1 MTDHLPMYISL
12 VFILTTLATL
22 LLFIWS
28 IKNAK
33 TIIVQK
39 KATVILFGLIFWLLI
54 QAILSIKNVYNTE
67 TRLFPPKIILL
78 GILPALL
85 AILFLFL
92 TKKGRQFID
101 SLPLRN
107 LTWLNVVRIPV
118 ELVLFWLYLNSAI
131 PELMTFE
138 GRNFDVIAG
147 ITAPFVAYFGFTK
160 IKIKRSTILVWNFLS
175 LALLLN
181 IVVNGIL
188 SAPLPFQKF
197 AFEQPN
203 VAMLYFPFS
212 WIPTFI
218 VPVILFG
225 HLSSIRQLIKH
236 KKDN

>member
-12 VFILTTLATL
+12 VFILTSLATL

-85 AILFLFL
+85 AILYLFL
-92 TKKGRQFID
+92 TEKGRQFID

-107 LTWLNVVRIPV
+107 LT
-118 ELVLFWLYLNSAI
+118 
-131 PELMTFE
+131 
-138 GRNFDVIAG
+138 G
-147 ITAPFVAYFGFTK
+147 
-160 IKIKRSTILVWNFLS
+160 
-175 LALLLN
+175 
-181 IVVNGIL
+181 VND
-188 SAPLPFQKF
+188 F
-197 AFEQPN
+197 
-203 VAMLYFPFS
+203 
-212 WIPTFI
+212 
-218 VPVILFG
+218 
-225 HLSSIRQLIKH
+225 
-236 KKDN
+236 

>member
-1 MTDHLPMYISL
+1 MYISL
-12 VFILTTLATL
+12 VFILTSLATL

-54 QAILSIKNVYNTE
+54 QAILSIKNVYNTG

-78 GILPALL
+78 AILPALL

-147 ITAPFVAYFGFTK
+147 ITAPFIAYFGFTK

-188 SAPLPFQKF
+188 STPLPFQKF
-197 AFEQPN
+197 AFDQPN

-236 KKDN
+236 KKDNYTTIR